1 MRKLLV
7 VLSLIFL
14 LVVGALLALPF
25 LLDVNQYKSQISS
38 LIEEKTQRQVR
49 LDGEIKLQLFPPLG
63 LDVKDIYILQR
74 DGKSILAHIKN
85 LVLKVEL
92 WPLLNQQV
100 QVESLVMNDVDAWLS
115 VDKNGQ
121 QNWQVQSSPDEIKSE
136 VAEKAEGGLG
146 LIADA
151 YAEEGANVNAQM
163 SEEVSLTLSEIKI
176 NNANIYYTDATSGRN
191 ITLNGV
197 NVMADLNDW
206 KSNLDVQGDI
216 AQLPKEIRN
225 VAFKGLVDMNV

>member
-38 LIEEKTQRQVR
+38 LIEEKTQRQVT

-74 DGKSILAHIKN
+74 DGKSNLAHIKN

-100 QVESLVMNDVDAWLS
+100 QVDSLVMNDVDAWLS
-115 VDKNGQ
+115 VDKNG
-121 QNWQVQSSPDEIKSE
+121 NKTGKC
-136 VAEKAEGGLG
+136 KA
-146 LIADA
+146 AP
-151 YAEEGANVNAQM
+151 M
-163 SEEVSLTLSEIKI
+163 
-176 NNANIYYTDATSGRN
+176 R
-191 ITLNGV
+191 
-197 NVMADLNDW
+197 
-206 KSNLDVQGDI
+206 
-216 AQLPKEIRN
+216 
-225 VAFKGLVDMNV
+225 